1 MYVHTSFTKCVYTY
15 VCMYVRMSIAGNDL
29 CSEYWVYIWIDQFLL
44 TGVLYSAAVQ
54 GITGVCI
61 WRGIPRVW
69 PSNYS
74 NMYVV
79 FTIVIHTLGLF
90 ICKYRILLKCSI
102 VINVF
107 IQNIKYLFKYSNIYS
122 NIYSSIQIFIQMFKY
137 LFKDLF
143 KLFIYFCQLIMYIC
157 TLPAHMYV
165 L

>member
-44 TGVLYSAAVQ
+44 TGVLYSAVVQ

-107 IQNIKYLFKYSNIYS
+107 IQNISNIYS
-122 NIYSSIQIFIQMFKY
+122 NIQIFIQIFIQVFKY
-137 LFKDLF
+137 LFKCSNIYS
-143 KLFIYFCQLIMYIC
+143 KIYSNYSFIS
-157 TLPAHMYV
+157 V
-165 L
+165 SS